1 MQSSP
6 HIPLVS
12 GLSNGTSLSTNGS
25 DEHPIASPSSNHGF
39 LQQLGQQLM
48 ATWHASQPERTVEEI
63 LDQHLQQINQWFP
76 DQVALATVYI
86 YRETGLLYLERM
98 SGPLQSRIL
107 TRTSH
112 PKGAAARIV
121 QHKRPIFVGNTRDWP
136 ANIPPIPDHIAN
148 NAEIRAYFSLPLL
161 IGLAEREEVI
171 GAILV
176 SLTEPQQFP
185 MHWQEATW
193 QWAQQAA
200 LLIQNARVIRRR
212 RREEQAFAAISTSAT
227 AADPDEVATV
237 IAEQVR
243 DLTKSAFVTIL
254 GYDSVRHVLA
264 ARGMAIFGNERR
276 ASLIELELTKRSIN
290 AYVFT
295 NRHAHYAPN
304 VQIDPYYR
312 IYAGWDEEMEAAF
325 CVPLIVQ
332 DQVIGTIYITSKLR
346 DGIATDDRTFLQKL
360 APHAAVALHLA
371 TLMAEERKQRSLQSE
386 EVLVLNKVKK
396 FQADIVDILPVEDQM
411 RQIRLGLDALGL
423 NTDGFL
429 IATYEQATAMIRFP
443 KVREHGKGIG
453 LNQKVPGMRYGPRRL
468 GERLDLVDYVLKS
481 ERTLLVED
489 FAVWPQHAQIAAIYR
504 DDIRS
509 CLAIPLR
516 RSSRII
522 GVLAL
527 RDERPTRFSPADQR
541 LLEAI
546 SDEIAIVIDNAQKYD
561 AVLTA
566 LQQSVRELHAV
577 SAFQQNISNIA
588 IDNDEDL
595 HGAEIV
601 DIDPALMLPS
611 IEERELQN
619 IYEQA
624 YTAMADV
631 GLETGS
637 MYIALYDEQSK
648 TINLPLIYED
658 EQPVNVQSR
667 QAYNPRRLGDYP
679 NLIEWILEHRQPL
692 RFATRQALESWG
704 AERGDAFHL
713 PERSRSWIGAPM
725 IARNQLI
732 GVLVLR
738 DLERDNVFSEVH
750 SQLLQTIAGQAAIV
764 IDNARLY
771 ERARRAVRQLHA
783 LYQAGQSIAA
793 AGLALDDVL
802 HAILQQAVAVTGG
815 YFATLRLVSRPQSAA
830 AGESLELVAVWPPE
844 RRAQIGGHFVK
855 MPINGPGIVP
865 LAFRQNRYQLV
876 PDVRTNPHFVDL
888 TGESQSEMAV
898 VLRQSGIAG
907 KTPIGVLNV
916 EHREC
921 NGLTKEDHAG
931 VLVGLTNLAA
941 LAINNAQ
948 QASELEQVR
957 NDAIVNET
965 VAWMG
970 IFAAESQHTMAQKI
984 SSMRYCLDSLHA
996 WSNELPDAQREL
1008 LFEITEDLGKIVNEI
1023 QAIRPPGTI
1032 ELRADIPTT
1041 VDVELRQS
1049 VLTWCEEHNQRVA
1062 KPIDVTF
1069 DLQCAAQQIRVPARI
1084 LRIATEKLV
1093 HNAFKAM
1100 ASGGCLTVRSRAMG
1114 GQIHIE
1120 IADTGPGIPHFAR
1133 NDFLK
1138 RPIQRPHDD
1147 GRPGS
1152 GHQGNGH
1159 QGSGMGALMARIVAR
1174 RHQGDLLLV
1183 ESTDVGTTLRLS
1195 FPLANPPTNGEL
1207 R

>member
-1 MQSSP
+1 MRSSP
-6 HIPLVS
+6 HPPFATRE
-12 GLSNGTSLSTNGS
+12 SNGKPLWHNSL
-25 DEHPIASPSSNHGF
+25 DAYRPASPSDHGDF
-39 LQQLGQQLM
+39 LQQLGQQMM
-48 ATWHASQPERTVEEI
+48 ATWHASQPDRTVEEI
-63 LDQHLQQINQWFP
+63 LEHHLQQINHWFP
-76 DQVALATVYI
+76 NQVALATVYI

-112 PKGAAARIV
+112 PQGAAARIV

-136 ANIPPIPDHIAN
+136 ANIPPIPSHIAN
-148 NAEIRAYFSLPLL
+148 DAAIRAYFSLPLL

-176 SLTEPQQFP
+176 SLTEAQQFP
-185 MHWQEATW
+185 EQWQAETW
-193 QWAQQAA
+193 LWAQQAA

-212 RREEQAFAAISTSAT
+212 REEQAFATISTSAT

-254 GYDSVRHVLA
+254 GYESTRQVLA

-276 ASLIELELTKRSIN
+276 ASFIEMDLRERSIN
-290 AYVFT
+290 AHVFT
-295 NRHAHYAPN
+295 SRTAYYAPD
-304 VQIDPYYR
+304 VQADPHYR
-312 IYAGWDEEMEAAF
+312 VYTGWDEEMSAAF

-332 DQVIGTIYITSKLR
+332 DEVIGTIYITSKLR
-346 DGIATDDRTFLQKL
+346 DGIAADDRVFLQKL

-371 TLMAEERKQRSLQSE
+371 TLMAEERKQRSLQTE
-386 EVLVLNKVKK
+386 EVSVLTKVKK
-396 FQADIVDILPVEDQM
+396 FQADIVDILPVDDQM

-443 KVREHGKGIG
+443 KVREHGRSVGANK
-453 LNQKVPGMRYGPRRL
+453 KAAGMRYGPHRL
-468 GERLDLVDYVLKS
+468 GERLDLVDYVLKT
-481 ERTLLVED
+481 ERALLVEE
-489 FAVWPQHAQIAAIYR
+489 FAHWPERAQIAAIYR
-504 DDIRS
+504 DGIRS

-527 RDERPTRFSPADQR
+527 YDYVQRARFSPADQR

-577 SAFQQNISNIA
+577 SAFQQSISNIA
-588 IDNDEDL
+588 IDNDEEL
-595 HGAEIV
+595 RGADIV
-601 DIDPALMLPS
+601 DIDPALVPPS

-624 YTAMADV
+624 YSAMADV

-637 MYIALYDEQSK
+637 MYIALYDEQSR

-658 EQPVNVQSR
+658 EQPVNARVR
-667 QAYNPRRLGDYP
+667 QAYSQRRLGDYP

-704 AERGDAFHL
+704 AQRGDAFHL

-802 HAILQQAVAVTGG
+802 HAILQQAVNVTGG
-815 YFATLRLVSRPQSAA
+815 YFATLRLVRRSERAT
-830 AGESLELVAVWPPE
+830 EEECLTLVAVWPPE
-844 RRAQIGGHFVK
+844 RRSQIGRDFVK

-876 PDVRTNPHFVDL
+876 SDVRSNPHFIDL

-898 VLRQSGIAG
+898 VLRQSGISS

-957 NDAIVNET
+957 NDAIVNEA

-984 SSMRYCLDSLHA
+984 SSMRYCLDSLRA
-996 WSNELPDAQREL
+996 WSNELPEVQREL
-1008 LFEITEDLGKIVNEI
+1008 IFEITDDLGKIVNDI
-1023 QAIRPPGTI
+1023 QAIRPPETI
-1032 ELRADIPTT
+1032 EMMADVPTN

-1049 VLTWCEEHNQRVA
+1049 ILSWCEEHNQRSTNA
-1062 KPIDVTF
+1062 IEVTF
-1069 DLQCAAQQIRVPARI
+1069 DLKCAQMQLRVPAQI

-1100 ASGGCLTVRSRAMG
+1100 ASGGCLTVRSRTVG
-1114 GQIHIE
+1114 TQVQIE
-1120 IADTGPGIPHFAR
+1120 LTDTGPGIPDFAR
-1133 NDFLK
+1133 ADFLK
-1138 RPIQRPHDD
+1138 RPIQRPHDN
-1147 GRPGS
+1147 GR
-1152 GHQGNGH
+1152 
-1159 QGSGMGALMARIVAR
+1159 QGSGMGALMARMVAH
-1174 RHQGDLLLV
+1174 RHQGDLVLIG
-1183 ESTDVGTTLRLS
+1183 STAAGTTLCLS
-1195 FPLANPPTNGEL
+1195 FPMVNPSVSGGL
-1207 R
+1207 L